1 MTRHALQ
8 LIHRA
13 YRAAAQRMERG
24 QVLPYAN
31 FFKSRIYLAE
41 ILENPLPKGLSQAAQ
56 QVVGR

>member
-1 MTRHALQ
+1 
-8 LIHRA
+8 
-13 YRAAAQRMERG
+13 MERG